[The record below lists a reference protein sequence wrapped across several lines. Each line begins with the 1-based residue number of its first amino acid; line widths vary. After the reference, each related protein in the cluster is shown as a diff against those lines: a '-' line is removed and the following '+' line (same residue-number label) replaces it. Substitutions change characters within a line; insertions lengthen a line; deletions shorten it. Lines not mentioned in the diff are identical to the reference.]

1 MENNIFIK
9 NKKGKH
15 NPDIENKLHTKE
27 SERNATIFNL
37 TNSIYNPVTGIIPSQ
52 ISSMNDL
59 VLQVDNPYTQND
71 IKNLIMNKESER
83 QNQDA
88 QFKPLQTKITPVVSG
103 TNPSKKE
110 NYIETYEE
118 LKKSSTNNNKQSK
131 EKYNNIL
138 DGLKDLGIIK

>member
-15 NPDIENKLHTKE
+15 NPDIENKLQTKE

-83 QNQDA
+83 QNQDI
-88 QFKPLQTKITPVVSG
+88 QFKPLQTKITPTVANS
-103 TNPSKKE
+103 SQKE
-110 NYIETYEE
+110 IILKHMKN

>member
-9 NKKGKH
+9 NKKGKF
-15 NPDIENKLHTKE
+15 NPDIENKLHSKE

-37 TNSIYNPVTGIIPSQ
+37 TNSIYNPVTGIVPSQ

-59 VLQVDNPYTQND
+59 VLQTDNSYTQND
-71 IKNLIMNKESER
+71 IKNLIMNKELER
-83 QNQDA
+83 QNQDI
-88 QFKPLQTKITPVVSG
+88 QFKPLQTKVLPT
-103 TNPSKKE
+103 TTTTQQT

-118 LKKSSTNNNKQSK
+118 LKKNSSNNNKQSK

-138 DGLKDLGIIK
+138 EGLKDLGIIK

>member
-9 NKKGKH
+9 NKKGKY
-15 NPDIENKLHTKE
+15 NPDIENKLQSKE

-37 TNSIYNPVTGIIPSQ
+37 TNSIYNPVTGVIPSQ

-71 IKNLIMNKESER
+71 IKNLIMNKELER
-83 QNQDA
+83 QNQDT
-88 QFKPLQTKITPVVSG
+88 QFKPLQTKLTPTTQQ
-103 TNPSKKE
+103 TNKT

-118 LKKSSTNNNKQSK
+118 LKKGSSNNNNQSK

-138 DGLKDLGIIK
+138 EGLKDLGIIK

>member
-15 NPDIENKLHTKE
+15 NPDIENKLQTKE

-71 IKNLIMNKESER
+71 IKNLIMNKELER
-83 QNQDA
+83 QNQDT
-88 QFKPLQTKITPVVSG
+88 QFKPLQTKITPTTQQ
-103 TNPSKKE
+103 TNKT

-118 LKKSSTNNNKQSK
+118 LKKGSSNNNNQSK

-138 DGLKDLGIIK
+138 EGLKDLGIIK

>member
-1 MENNIFIK
+1 MENNIFFK

-27 SERNATIFNL
+27 AERNATIFNL

-88 QFKPLQTKITPVVSG
+88 QFKPLQTKITQSG
-103 TNPSKKE
+103 TNSSKKE

>member
-9 NKKGKH
+9 NKKGKY
-15 NPDIENKLHTKE
+15 NPDIENKLQNKE

-37 TNSIYNPVTGIIPSQ
+37 TNSIYNPVTGVIPSQ
-52 ISSMNDL
+52 ISTMNDL

-71 IKNLIMNKESER
+71 IKNLIMNKELER
-83 QNQDA
+83 QNQDT
-88 QFKPLQTKITPVVSG
+88 QFKPLQTKITPTTQQ
-103 TNPSKKE
+103 TNKT

-118 LKKSSTNNNKQSK
+118 LKKHSSNNNNQSK

-138 DGLKDLGIIK
+138 EGLKDLGIIK

>member
-9 NKKGKH
+9 NKKGKY
-15 NPDIENKLHTKE
+15 NPDIENKLQNIE

-52 ISSMNDL
+52 ISTMNDL

-71 IKNLIMNKESER
+71 IKNLIMNKELER
-83 QNQDA
+83 QNQDT
-88 QFKPLQTKITPVVSG
+88 QFKPLQTKITPTTQQ
-103 TNPSKKE
+103 TNKT

-118 LKKSSTNNNKQSK
+118 LKKNSSDNKQSK

>member
-9 NKKGKH
+9 NKKGKY
-15 NPDIENKLHTKE
+15 NPDIENKLQSKE

-37 TNSIYNPVTGIIPSQ
+37 TNSIYNPVTGVVPSQ

-71 IKNLIMNKESER
+71 IKNLIMNKELER
-83 QNQDA
+83 QNQDT
-88 QFKPLQTKITPVVSG
+88 QFKPLQTKITPTTQQ
-103 TNPSKKE
+103 TNKT

-118 LKKSSTNNNKQSK
+118 LKKGSSNNNNQSK

-138 DGLKDLGIIK
+138 EGLKDLGIIK

>member
-9 NKKGKH
+9 NKKGKY
-15 NPDIENKLHTKE
+15 NPDIENKLQSKE

-37 TNSIYNPVTGIIPSQ
+37 TNSIYNPVTGVIPSQ

-71 IKNLIMNKESER
+71 IKNLIMNKELER
-83 QNQDA
+83 QNQDT
-88 QFKPLQTKITPVVSG
+88 QFKPLQTKITPTTQQ
-103 TNPSKKE
+103 TNKT

-118 LKKSSTNNNKQSK
+118 LKKGSSNNNNQSK

-138 DGLKDLGIIK
+138 EGLKDLGIIK

>member
-15 NPDIENKLHTKE
+15 NPDIENKLQTKE

-71 IKNLIMNKESER
+71 IKNLIMNKESES
-83 QNQDA
+83 QNQDI
-88 QFKPLQTKITPVVSG
+88 QFKPLQTKITTSVANSSQKG
-103 TNPSKKE
+103 

>member
-9 NKKGKH
+9 NKKGKY
-15 NPDIENKLHTKE
+15 NPDIENKLQSKE

-37 TNSIYNPVTGIIPSQ
+37 TNSIYNPVTGIVPSQ
-52 ISSMNDL
+52 ISTMNDL

-71 IKNLIMNKESER
+71 IKNLIMNKELER
-83 QNQDA
+83 QNQDT
-88 QFKPLQTKITPVVSG
+88 QFKPLQTKVLPT
-103 TNPSKKE
+103 TTTQQT

-118 LKKSSTNNNKQSK
+118 LKKNSSNNNKQSK

-138 DGLKDLGIIK
+138 EGLKDLGIIK

>member
-1 MENNIFIK
+1 
-9 NKKGKH
+9 
-15 NPDIENKLHTKE
+15 
-27 SERNATIFNL
+27 
-37 TNSIYNPVTGIIPSQ
+37 
-52 ISSMNDL
+52 
-59 VLQVDNPYTQND
+59 
-71 IKNLIMNKESER
+71 MNKESER

-88 QFKPLQTKITPVVSG
+88 QFKPLQTKITPSVANSSQKG
-103 TNPSKKE
+103 

>member
-9 NKKGKH
+9 NKKGKY
-15 NPDIENKLHTKE
+15 NPDIENKLQNKE

-37 TNSIYNPVTGIIPSQ
+37 TNSIYNPVTGVIPSQ
-52 ISSMNDL
+52 ISTMNDL

-71 IKNLIMNKESER
+71 IKNLIMNKELER
-83 QNQDA
+83 QNQDT
-88 QFKPLQTKITPVVSG
+88 QFKPLQTKITPTTQQ
-103 TNPSKKE
+103 TNKT

-118 LKKSSTNNNKQSK
+118 LKKGSSNNNNQSK

-138 DGLKDLGIIK
+138 EGLKDLGIIK

>member
-1 MENNIFIK
+1 MPF
-9 NKKGKH
+9 
-15 NPDIENKLHTKE
+15 LW
-27 SERNATIFNL
+27 FNL
-37 TNSIYNPVTGIIPSQ
+37 TNSIYNPVTGVIPSQ

-71 IKNLIMNKESER
+71 IKNLIMNKELER
-83 QNQDA
+83 QNQDT
-88 QFKPLQTKITPVVSG
+88 QFKPLQTKITPTTQQ
-103 TNPSKKE
+103 TNKT

-138 DGLKDLGIIK
+138 DGLKDLGIIKW

>member
-9 NKKGKH
+9 NKKGKY
-15 NPDIENKLHTKE
+15 NPDIENKLQSKE

-37 TNSIYNPVTGIIPSQ
+37 TNSIYNPVTGIVPSQ

-59 VLQVDNPYTQND
+59 VLQTDNSYTQND
-71 IKNLIMNKESER
+71 IKNLIMNKELER
-83 QNQDA
+83 QNQDI
-88 QFKPLQTKITPVVSG
+88 QFKPLQTKVLPT
-103 TNPSKKE
+103 TTTTQQT

-118 LKKSSTNNNKQSK
+118 LKKHSSNNNKQSK

-138 DGLKDLGIIK
+138 EGLKDLGIIK

>member
-9 NKKGKH
+9 NKKGKF
-15 NPDIENKLHTKE
+15 NPDIENKLQSKE

-52 ISSMNDL
+52 ISTMNDL

-71 IKNLIMNKESER
+71 IKNLIMNKELER
-83 QNQDA
+83 QNQDT
-88 QFKPLQTKITPVVSG
+88 QFKPLQTKITPTTQQ
-103 TNPSKKE
+103 TNKT

-118 LKKSSTNNNKQSK
+118 LKKNSSDNNKQSK
-131 EKYNNIL
+131 EKFNNIL
-138 DGLKDLGIIK
+138 EGLKDLGIIK

>member
-88 QFKPLQTKITPVVSG
+88 QFKPLQTKITQSG

>member
-9 NKKGKH
+9 NKKGKY
-15 NPDIENKLHTKE
+15 NPDIENKLQNKE

-37 TNSIYNPVTGIIPSQ
+37 TNSIYNPVTGVIPSQ
-52 ISSMNDL
+52 ISTMNDL

-71 IKNLIMNKESER
+71 IKNLIMNKELER
-83 QNQDA
+83 QNQDT
-88 QFKPLQTKITPVVSG
+88 QFKPLQTKITPVAQQ
-103 TNPSKKE
+103 TNKT

-118 LKKSSTNNNKQSK
+118 LKNNSSNNNNQSK

-138 DGLKDLGIIK
+138 EGLKDLGIIK